1 MPGALAGGVP
11 ARGDLVDFF
20 WPMKSYTAER
30 WRSGAPPLWNP
41 LSGCGEPWLAQ
52 LQTGVAYPGDLP
64 FLLRWPLGAHAG
76 IALHV
81 VIAAAGMA
89 AWLWSLGTSRAGALA
104 GAAVYAGGGG
114 FLSLFPVYNN
124 AATAAWLPW
133 VFLGARRA
141 VERGSPASFAL
152 PAALAFLAGEP
163 ALAAAGC
170 LAAAGAAF
178 VSRGEGSLAPAP
190 KASGAV
196 LRIAAAALLAGGLAS
211 VAALPFVEHVVRTDR
226 RATIPRSE
234 AMARPL
240 GAGELADLLL
250 PPTAEATRTADL
262 SRGGYLATLALGPA
276 ALLLAAA
283 GGAGFP
289 GRPRLLASLAAVA
302 ALGLLASLGERGLL
316 APALFDAGLLRGVR
330 YPARWFVF
338 VQLFLALLA
347 GAGLDGWVHGNAGG
361 RPARIAAGAVAA
373 GTLLLVLPLLSTP
386 SVRASRDAGR
396 AAVVAL
402 AAACVA
408 GVVLAARRGRRGVRP
423 GLARA
428 LLASAVAV
436 PVPIVA
442 ADPLAQVDAS
452 SLVSRAREAFGL
464 RRGDREPRAFVAAA
478 DPSLLALWTLRGEA
492 RWTEEVPRRAVRAL
506 AGYANLREGIPTA
519 GTASPVDDPRRVRLL
534 GAALSGGDASG
545 ILQLADVGRVIT
557 PFPSRLP
564 GASLAGGEGG
574 VRLYQLPEPAG
585 RAFFA
590 RSVRVADDD
599 TVFRELSR
607 GRFVPDAVA
616 WVAPRP
622 SPAPSVSTGRGYGV
636 ARVTADEPER
646 LEASVS
652 ASAPSFL
659 VLTRSYHPGWR
670 ASLDGREVP
679 LHRVDL
685 AFQGIE
691 VPPGDH
697 RLELRFRPVSHV
709 VGAAVSGVSLVV
721 LLALWLG
728 GPSRRGEEP

>member
-1 MPGALAGGVP
+1 MRRPVSAPRRPGFAAAVVVLSALAPPGRARSAPAPGG
-11 ARGDLVDFF
+11 GDVRLASVLV
-20 WPMKSYTAER
+20 R
-30 WRSGAPPLWNP
+30 
-41 LSGCGEPWLAQ
+41 
-52 LQTGVAYPGDLP
+52 
-64 FLLRWPLGAHAG
+64 
-76 IALHV
+76 
-81 VIAAAGMA
+81 
-89 AWLWSLGTSRAGALA
+89 SRAGLGRPFRLLYLGDSHVAGGAFPGAVDALLEETLGA
-104 GAAVYAGGGG
+104 DVASRRHAVVGARADFLVRDGGGVLAGPLRRAAPHPVLVAYGTNEARDPDFEPGAYRATVEAIVSRLRAGTGGAAVALVGPPEQERRGNGGS
-114 FLSLFPVYNN
+114 FRPV
-124 AATAAWLPW
+124 
-133 VFLGARRA
+133 
-141 VERGSPASFAL
+141 
-152 PAALAFLAGEP
+152 P
-163 ALAAAGC
+163 ALAS
-170 LAAAGAAF
+170 
-178 VSRGEGSLAPAP
+178 VS
-190 KASGAV
+190 AV
-196 LRIAAAALLAGGLAS
+196 QAAAA
-211 VAALPFVEHVVRTDR
+211 
-226 RATIPRSE
+226 
-234 AMARPL
+234 
-240 GAGELADLLL
+240 
-250 PPTAEATRTADL
+250 EATGAVFVDL
-262 SRGGYLATLALGPA
+262 SVEMG
-276 ALLLAAA
+276 
-283 GGAGFP
+283 GGAGF
-289 GRPRLLASLAAVA
+289 R
-302 ALGLLASLGERGLL
+302 
-316 APALFDAGLLRGVR
+316 
-330 YPARWFVF
+330 
-338 VQLFLALLA
+338 
-347 GAGLDGWVHGNAGG
+347 
-361 RPARIAAGAVAA
+361 
-373 GTLLLVLPLLSTP
+373 
-386 SVRASRDAGR
+386 
-396 AAVVAL
+396 
-402 AAACVA
+402 
-408 GVVLAARRGRRGVRP
+408 
-423 GLARA
+423 
-428 LLASAVAV
+428 
-436 PVPIVA
+436 
-442 ADPLAQVDAS
+442 
-452 SLVSRAREAFGL
+452 
-464 RRGDREPRAFVAAA
+464 
-478 DPSLLALWTLRGEA
+478 